1 MIPDAA
7 GVIAVASEHGTPAYV
22 HDLDE
27 MARRIGALR
36 RALPDRVDL
45 AYAVKANPAIAVIGV
60 AAAEGLGADVMSVGE
75 LDAAVRAG
83 IEPASIVYTGP
94 GKRDAELAES
104 VERGIGAITLESL
117 GELER
122 LRGICREAR
131 RRQAVLVRAAG
142 EPRPDNVIGTGH
154 GRFGMRE
161 SDLLAAAR
169 AVAAAP
175 ELDLIGVHRFDA
187 TNVLDHRKLLATWN
201 RSIEIAARVARASAT
216 PLRLVDLG
224 GGLGIPYED
233 GEAPLDLRGLGA
245 GLEALVATLDADTM
259 LAGARL
265 LLEPGRHLVGPCG
278 AYVVRVIDVKVADEG
293 TVVTVDGGVHHLLRP
308 ALVGG
313 QHRIVSLAPDAVAR
327 RTAQA
332 IVGGPLCTSLDVL
345 GQVTL
350 PEPRVGDLLA
360 VTDAG
365 AYGYTESMP
374 LFGSHPSPLEIVLQ
388 GGEARVIRDRI
399 NPAVFID
406 QQAGSPG
413 GLSYR
418 SWENR

>member
-7 GVIAVASEHGTPAYV
+7 RVVAVASEHGTPAYV

-27 MARRIGALR
+27 VARRIGALR

-60 AAAEGLGADVMSVGE
+60 AAAEGLGADVMSLGE
-75 LDAAVRAG
+75 LEAAVRAG
-83 IEPASIVYTGP
+83 IEPARIVYTGP
-94 GKRDAELAES
+94 GKRDPELAEA

-122 LRGICREAR
+122 MRRICRGAH

-161 SDLLAAAR
+161 SDLLTAAR
-169 AVAAAP
+169 VAATAP
-175 ELDLIGVHRFDA
+175 ELDLLGVHRFDA
-187 TNVLDHRKLLATWN
+187 TNVLDHRTLLATWK
-201 RSIEIAARVARASAT
+201 RSIEVAARAARAAAT

-233 GEAPLDLRGLGA
+233 GAVALDLGALGV
-245 GLEALVATLDADTM
+245 GLEALVATTDANPM
-259 LAGARL
+259 LVGARL

-278 AYVVRVIDVKVADEG
+278 AYVVRVIDVKVAAEG

-327 RTAQA
+327 RTVQA

-345 GQVTL
+345 GQVAL
-350 PEPRVGDLLA
+350 PDPKVGDLLA
-360 VTDAG
+360 VTDVG

-374 LFGSHPSPLEIVLQ
+374 LFGSHPTPLEVVIQ
-388 GGEARVIRDRI
+388 GGVARVIRDRI
-399 NPAVFID
+399 SPAVFID
-406 QQAGSPG
+406 QQAGAPV
-413 GLSYR
+413 GLSYPA
-418 SWENR
+418 WEDR